1 MCLVSSS
8 SLSLLSDSDIRL
20 ISEKLSNARFGDLI
34 EFFSDSM
41 NKRLHRKDNKFYPQV
56 SFKPPL
62 HSVKLSTEQRAE
74 HISCD
79 LALPRA
85 LIIQILTTLT
95 AYFAHVHPLFPFLL
109 RSEFD
114 QQVLNH
120 DMEETPGLDT
130 SFFAL
135 HNTVLAIGSQ
145 LNGYGS
151 FEPGEGMS
159 WQLFQSSLSCL
170 GEITCSKPSLLSIQV
185 RVKSDDSELQ
195 IN

>member
-1 MCLVSSS
+1 
-8 SLSLLSDSDIRL
+8 
-20 ISEKLSNARFGDLI
+20 
-34 EFFSDSM
+34 M